1 VTKTMKAL
9 LIYLGRKGGGSTY
22 SLEIAKALSKKCDL
36 VAMISRQSQNLE
48 ACRKAGISLIEID
61 TYEDILGVL
70 LSMLNFKKYFYLW
83 KQIKNVNPDVIY
95 YPMLHLW
102 TPIINLI
109 TPSIPKVTTI
119 HDPIMHK
126 GEKNII
132 LELIQK
138 IAIKQS
144 TIIIILSKVFIPVI
158 EKHGI
163 SKERI
168 SVIPHGES
176 SYYMYNNVSNILQE
190 NNTILF
196 FGRIREYKG
205 LNVLIETFPLIKKKI
220 PDAKLLIVGQGDITP
235 YLSKLSKLQDVELVN
250 HWISDEEVAKF
261 FSRSSVVVLP
271 YTDATQS
278 GIIPIA
284 YMLKVP
290 VISTKVGGIPEQVED
305 GKTGLLVN
313 AGDPVELAEACIRL
327 LTNPELILSLVE
339 NGYQKAIKEWNWER
353 VSDMAIEEFKKA
365 IPPLRK
371 AKIDH
376 E

>member
-1 VTKTMKAL
+1 MKIL
-9 LIYLGRKGGGSTY
+9 LIYLGRKGGGNIY
-22 SLEIAKALSKKCDL
+22 SLEMAKALSKKCDL

-48 ACRKAGISLIEID
+48 AWQKAAGISLIEID
-61 TYEDILGVL
+61 TYSNA
-70 LSMLNFKKYFYLW
+70 LSAFLSTLNLRKYFSLW

-95 YPMLHLW
+95 YPMIHLW
-102 TPIINLI
+102 TPIINLV

-144 TIIIILSKVFIPVI
+144 AIIIILSKVFIPVI
-158 EKHGI
+158 EKYGI

-168 SVIPHGES
+168 SVIPHGEFS
-176 SYYMYNNVSNILQE
+176 FYMYNNVDNISRE
-190 NNTILF
+190 SNTILF

-205 LNVLIETFPLIKKKI
+205 FEVLIEAFPLIKNKI

-235 YLSKLSKLQDVELVN
+235 YQSKLSNLKDVELFN
-250 HWISDEEVAKF
+250 YWIGDYEIAKF
-261 FSRSSVVVLP
+261 FLRSNVVVLP

-278 GIIPIA
+278 GIIPVA
-284 YMLKVP
+284 YMFKVP
-290 VISTKVGGIPEQVED
+290 VISTNVGGIPEQVEN
-305 GKTGLLVN
+305 GKTGILVN
-313 AGDPVELAEACIRL
+313 AGDPVELAEACIKI
-327 LTNPELILSLVE
+327 LTNTFLALSLAK
-339 NGYQKAIKEWNWER
+339 NGYQKAIQEWNWDKISNI
-353 VSDMAIEEFKKA
+353 VMEEFKKA

-371 AKIDH
+371 AKIKN